1 MGTLCQALPSL
12 LLPSLAHGSPAPLPQ
27 RWLLGMKRAG
37 WVAGVPSGFGRIC
50 FLRAAGLS
58 PREDHTPR
66 PPNLPLG
73 CCEMRGG
80 KSGMGRG
87 GG

>member
-58 PREDHTPR
+58 PREDHTPPTPK
-66 PPNLPLG
+66 PPLRML
-73 CCEMRGG
+73 
-80 KSGMGRG
+80 
-87 GG
+87 